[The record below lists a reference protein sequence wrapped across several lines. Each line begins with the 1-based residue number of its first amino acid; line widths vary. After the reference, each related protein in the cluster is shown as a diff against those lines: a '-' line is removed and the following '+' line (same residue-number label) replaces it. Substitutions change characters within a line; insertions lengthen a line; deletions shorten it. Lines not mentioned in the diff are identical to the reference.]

1 MIKPRKED
9 REFIGVLPKNQAII
23 DKIRRDGY
31 YAVLFN
37 NADFMDAVVWAAN
50 LTYDFQDFLSGY
62 ENKTVISQLE
72 LLVRKDDL
80 YNAHIIMIIYY
91 RMKKNIILME
101 ECKLNLMN
109 LARFQLIPEEHLSIV
124 QDWVAAIMQSESA
137 REAGAYQTSIISSL
151 KATES
156 IYKNYEKIVD
166 EEMKRYKVE
175 LEKL

>member
-1 MIKPRKED
+1 
-9 REFIGVLPKNQAII
+9 
-23 DKIRRDGY
+23 
-31 YAVLFN
+31 
-37 NADFMDAVVWAAN
+37 
-50 LTYDFQDFLSGY
+50 
-62 ENKTVISQLE
+62 
-72 LLVRKDDL
+72 
-80 YNAHIIMIIYY
+80 MIIYY

-109 LARFQLIPEEHLSIV
+109 LARFQLIPEEHLLIV

-166 EEMKRYKVE
+166 EEMKRYRVE

>member
-37 NADFMDAVVWAAN
+37 NADFMDAVVWAVN
-50 LTYDFQDFLSGY
+50 LTYDFKDFLSGY
-62 ENKTVISQLE
+62 ENKTVVSQLE

-109 LARFQLIPEEHLSIV
+109 LARFQLIPEEHLLIV

-137 REAGAYQTSIISSL
+137 REAGAYQTSIISS
-151 KATES
+151 
-156 IYKNYEKIVD
+156 
-166 EEMKRYKVE
+166 
-175 LEKL
+175 

>member
-1 MIKPRKED
+1 MIKPRRED

-37 NADFMDAVVWAAN
+37 NTDFMDAVVWAAN
-50 LTYDFQDFLSGY
+50 LTYDFKDFLSGY
-62 ENKTVISQLE
+62 ENKTIISQLD

-109 LARFQLIPEEHLSIV
+109 LARFQLIAEEHLSIV
-124 QDWVAAIMQSESA
+124 NDWVVAIMENESA
-137 REAGAYQTSIISSL
+137 REAGAYQFIENQAL
-151 KATES
+151 KGTEP
-156 IYKNYEKIVD
+156 IYKKYEKMVD
-166 EEMKRYKVE
+166 EEMKRYKAE

>member
-50 LTYDFQDFLSGY
+50 LTYDFKDFLSGY

-109 LARFQLIPEEHLSIV
+109 LARFQLIPEEHLLIV

-166 EEMKRYKVE
+166 EEMKRYRVE